1 MAKPHD
7 LKIHAKLQRSK
18 ESKVATIPSFA
29 PLRLCVIKFAL
40 FFALVLSLLAFRSH
54 DFHTSITR
62 MDYNAKDKAFEISI
76 RVFTDDLEKAL
87 SKDNSGQ
94 KIVVVNNDK
103 NDPLVEKYIRK
114 HFALV
119 TAQKQKKAY
128 SYVGKEQEADATW
141 IYIEIPAQEA
151 VSGFS
156 LQNTIMHDLFDD
168 QINLVNLNYQGQKK
182 SYIFKKDESTL
193 ALGL

>member
-1 MAKPHD
+1 MP
-7 LKIHAKLQRSK
+7 
-18 ESKVATIPSFA
+18 
-29 PLRLCVIKFAL
+29 
-40 FFALVLSLLAFRSH
+40 AFRSH

-62 MDYNAKDKAFEISI
+62 MDYNAKDRAFEISI

-87 SKDNSGQ
+87 SKDNNGQ

-114 HFALV
+114 HFALI

-141 IYIEIPAQEA
+141 IYIEIPSQEA
-151 VSGFS
+151 VSGLS

-182 SYIFKKDESTL
+182 SYIFKKDEATL

>member
-1 MAKPHD
+1 M
-7 LKIHAKLQRSK
+7 QRSK
-18 ESKVATIPSFA
+18 ESGNATIYSFA
-29 PLRLCVIKFAL
+29 SLRLCAINFMP
-40 FFALVLSLLAFRSH
+40 FLVLLLSLLAFRFH

-87 SKDNSGQ
+87 SKDNNGQ
-94 KIVVVNNDK
+94 KIVVINNDK

-119 TAQKQKKAY
+119 TAQKQKKGY

>member
-1 MAKPHD
+1 M
-7 LKIHAKLQRSK
+7 QRSK
-18 ESKVATIPSFA
+18 ALGVIMNLNFAT
-29 PLRLCVIKFAL
+29 LRLCVIQSVSFSAL
-40 FFALVLSLLAFRSH
+40 FLLLSFRLH

-62 MDYNAKDKAFEISI
+62 MDYNVKEKSFEISI

-87 SKDNSGQ
+87 SKDNNGQ

-119 TAQKQKKAY
+119 SSQKQKKAY

-141 IYIEIPAQEA
+141 IYIEIPHQEA
-151 VSGFS
+151 VTGFS

-182 SYIFKKDESTL
+182 SYIFKKDDTTL
-193 ALGL
+193 ALGI